1 MKWMPTDAQS
11 GDMVRIRIGTLLHYG
26 VFVSEDEVIQFGWP
40 PVPEYADRNED
51 IAVCAVDIDAFSCG
65 RIVEVAVLD
74 RKERKTRIP
83 PEQTVK
89 TARARI
95 GTGGYNMIHN
105 NCEHFAYECVFGEK
119 KSEQTEYIR
128 NFWKKKFGQAN
139 TR

>member
-11 GDMVRIRIGTLLHYG
+11 GDMVRIQIGTLFHYG

-119 KSEQTEYIR
+119 KS
-128 NFWKKKFGQAN
+128 
-139 TR
+139 

>member
-1 MKWMPTDAQS
+1 
-11 GDMVRIRIGTLLHYG
+11 MVRIQIGSLYHYG

-40 PVPEYADRNED
+40 PVPEYADKNEN
-51 IAVCAVDIDAFSCG
+51 ITVCAVDIDEFSCG

-83 PEQTVK
+83 PERTVAL
-89 TARARI
+89 ARERI

-105 NCEHFAYECVFGEK
+105 NCEHFAYECVIGEK

-128 NFWKKKFGQAN
+128 SFWKKKFGKTDAS
-139 TR
+139 